1 MVSATDGSNYPMR
14 GAGVV
19 GPDGN
24 QGAGKPSDTTMARIT
39 AQPPYLPP
47 DTLLCRL
54 HDCTIHHQ
62 EYWKFYLLAFV
73 RLVAVTVLAAAA
85 LRTLG

>member
-1 MVSATDGSNYPMR
+1 MVSATDGANYPMR

-24 QGAGKPSDTTMARIT
+24 QGAGKPSDTTVARIT

-47 DTLLCRL
+47 DTLLSA
-54 HDCTIHHQ
+54 DCTIAPSII
-62 EYWKFYLLAFV
+62 KNIRSLTYLHSFGL
-73 RLVAVTVLAAAA
+73 LQ
-85 LRTLG
+85 